1 VSDKTYNALKYI
13 GTILLP
19 SIAVAYNS
27 LAEVWTLP
35 YKIEITNS
43 IIVAITFLNNL
54 LQQSSINYYQQLK
67 DGNSNL
73 LEKETEKKTESETED
88 QAESTAIEY
97 NVETTVNEYKRKLL
111 APLKDGGLT
120 KDFSTTHWGID
131 LGWVNVENANVYSMY
146 DGKVVD
152 VFYSASCGNSV
163 VIQSEENEQ
172 HFFHTYIHLHTV
184 PTVNV
189 GDSVKQGQKIGIRG
203 NTGQSNGTHLHVGV
217 TKATSISY
225 NWDNIKSLYY
235 DFKNDLYKDKDEI
248 YSGIFLNSLPNM

>member
-1 VSDKTYNALKYI
+1 MSDKTYNALKYI

-73 LEKETEKKTESETED
+73 LEKEAEETDEAKED
-88 QAESTAIEY
+88 TNTTAIEY
-97 NVETTVNEYKRKLL
+97 NVESTTTEYKRKLL

-120 KDFSTTHWGID
+120 KDFSSTHWGID

-152 VFYSASCGNSV
+152 VFYSASCGNSI
-163 VIQSEENEQ
+163 VIQSEENGL

-189 GDSVKQGQKIGIRG
+189 GDTVKQGQKIGVRG
-203 NTGQSNGTHLHVGV
+203 NTGQSSGTHLHVGV
-217 TKATSISY
+217 TKATSINY

-248 YSGIFLNSLPNM
+248 YSGIFLNSLPNL